1 MISFILSAIV
11 LVVIAILIVL
21 PSMLKKNKPFS
32 DEFDDYNVSIAKDR
46 LKELKQLR
54 DSGDITDEVYQK
66 MFDELES
73 TLAIDLSGMQQSTE
87 AKEEITQQTG
97 ESKNKL
103 SPVIVALSVPVMAV
117 ILYSQLGDFSA
128 ATGDIKQATSAAT
141 SADESQPKMTMEEA
155 VAGLEQRLAQDPE
168 NAEGW
173 FMLARSYMSMK
184 NYTKAKE
191 AYQKTINLVGD
202 EPDLLLRYVDALAMS
217 EGGKLTGSA
226 KPILD
231 KVALK
236 LPNNPMVLW
245 LSGTAES
252 QLGNYKKALS
262 LWYKL
267 RPILAGNEKDLAQ
280 LEELISGAESQLS
293 AAEIASLKQA
303 VPASKP
309 GPVNKPVAVATG
321 PEIIVSVDLD
331 PALKNKITGNE
342 TLFIFAKALQGPPMP
357 LAAVK
362 QLASDLPLTITL
374 NDAMAMMPQMKLS
387 NFEQVKVSAV
397 ISKSGQPGAKPGDLF
412 AEVSP
417 VNVGSN
423 EKISLIINQV
433 K

>member
-46 LKELKQLR
+46 LKELKQMR

-73 TLAIDLSGMQQSTE
+73 TLAIDLSGMQQNVE
-87 AKEEITQQTG
+87 LKEIVEQAG
-97 ESKNKL
+97 ESKNKF
-103 SPVIVALSVPVMAV
+103 SPIIIAISVPVLAV
-117 ILYSQLGDFSA
+117 ILYTQLGDFSA
-128 ATGDIKQATSAAT
+128 ATGDIKQATAAAT
-141 SADESQPKMTMEEA
+141 SADETQPKMTMEEA
-155 VAGLEQRLAQDPE
+155 VAGLEQRLAQEPD

-184 NYTKAKE
+184 DYTKAKD
-191 AYQKTINLVGD
+191 AYQKTIDLVGD
-202 EPDLLLRYVDALAMS
+202 EPDLLLRYVDALAMT

-236 LPNNPMVLW
+236 LPDNPMVLW

-262 LWYKL
+262 SWYRL
-267 RPILAGNEKDLAQ
+267 RPMLVGNEKDLAQ
-280 LEELISGAESQLS
+280 LNELIAGAESQLS
-293 AAEIASLKQA
+293 SAELASIKQA
-303 VPASKP
+303 VPVSKP
-309 GPVNKPVAVATG
+309 VIKPAAAATG

-331 PALKNKITGNE
+331 PALKDKISGNE
-342 TLFIFAKALQGPPMP
+342 TLFIFAKALEGPPMP

-362 QLASDLPLTITL
+362 QIASDLPLTITL

-387 NFEQVKVSAV
+387 NFDQVKVSAV
-397 ISKSGQPGAKPGDLF
+397 ISKSGQPGAKPGDLY

-417 VNVGSN
+417 VNVRAN
-423 EKISLIINQV
+423 EKVSLIINQV

>member
-21 PSMLKKNKPFS
+21 PAMLKKNKPFS

-87 AKEEITQQTG
+87 SKEEITEQAG

-103 SPVIVALSVPVMAV
+103 SPIIVAVSVPVMAV
-117 ILYSQLGDFSA
+117 ILYSQLGNFSA
-128 ATGDIKQATSAAT
+128 ATGDMQQTTSAVATST
-141 SADESQPKMTMEEA
+141 DETQPKMTMEEA

-184 NYTKAKE
+184 DYTKAKQ
-191 AYQKTINLVGD
+191 AYQKTIDLVGD

-262 LWYKL
+262 SWYKL
-267 RPILAGNEKDLAQ
+267 RPMLVGNEKDLTQ
-280 LEELISGAESQLS
+280 LNELIAGAESQLS
-293 AAEIASLKQA
+293 SAELASIKQA
-303 VPASKP
+303 VP
-309 GPVNKPVAVATG
+309 VTKPVIKPAAVATG

-331 PALKNKITGNE
+331 PALKDKITGNE
-342 TLFIFAKALQGPPMP
+342 TVFIFAKALQGPPMP

-362 QLASDLPLTITL
+362 QIASDLPLTITL

-397 ISKSGQPGAKPGDLF
+397 ISISGQPGAKPGDLF
-412 AEVSP
+412 AEISP
-417 VNVGSN
+417 VNVRAN
-423 EKISLIINQV
+423 EKVNLIINQI